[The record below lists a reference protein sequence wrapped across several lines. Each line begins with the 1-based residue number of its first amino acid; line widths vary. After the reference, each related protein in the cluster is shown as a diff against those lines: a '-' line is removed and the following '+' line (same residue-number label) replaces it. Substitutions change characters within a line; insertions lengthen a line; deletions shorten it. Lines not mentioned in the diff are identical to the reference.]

1 MHELALAESIVNIVK
16 TEMKKYPGSKA
27 LKVAIKLGALHEI
40 VPDALQFG
48 FDTMTTD
55 SSLAGAKLDI
65 ERIPIRGKCRD
76 CNQEFEIEEYLF
88 ICPQCYSGAIELTQG
103 DILEISHI
111 EIDEMQ

>member
-16 TEMKKYPGSKA
+16 SEMKKYPGSKA

-48 FDTMTTD
+48 FDTMTIDT
-55 SSLAGAKLDI
+55 SLAGARLEI
-65 ERIPIRGKCRD
+65 EKVPILGKCRS
-76 CNQEFEIEEYLF
+76 CGREFEIEEYIF
-88 ICPQCYSGAIELTQG
+88 ICPQCYAGDIEMTQG

-111 EIDEMQ
+111 EIEQPD